1 MNPLVPVEQDSAK
14 IIDIGAVM
22 NAVRRRIIPIAIT
35 MAIVLVLTA
44 ISYKMATPR
53 YSAEGQ
59 VGIERTNEEI
69 VNAQQDQRQQPL
81 TTDSSS
87 VDTEVAQ
94 ILSPETLGRVVD
106 RLGLAKNP
114 NFVGTDPLDPTTAR
128 NNAIGALTGQLS
140 AKRAGTSYAIDVSF
154 SSTDPV
160 LAAKI
165 VNTVMDEYLNRQQ
178 LQKRDER
185 NKEIALLSSRIA
197 SARGELQGAETEVA
211 RFRAATN
218 LVDIQ
223 NQSTNAQQSIAVL
236 NQQLADAQAQQ
247 AVAEA
252 RNTARTASSAGA
264 GSAVTS
270 PVLQQLRT
278 EEAALSAQQASLS
291 ERYGDRHPQVI
302 EINEKLR
309 ETRRQITSETA
320 RVRQSLAAEADVA
333 RRRTSSIVSSLGA
346 QKGQLLEGNAASVRL
361 GELERKA
368 TTLKGL
374 YEALLERY
382 QQAVARQG
390 TERSAAYIIA
400 RAFVPQKPDSPK
412 KIVYGGGGLLAAMLA
427 GALVLA
433 GLEMAENGFT
443 TRRQVERALGLPV
456 LASIPDLR
464 TLDRNRIKS
473 PTPATISHHLVEH
486 PGSVFSEAY
495 RSIRTALKVGREEQS
510 VKVVAISSALP
521 GEGKT
526 STSFSLA
533 RSSALAGITTVLVDC
548 DLRRQATSRQMEGA
562 IQYGLAD
569 LLRGEATLDQV
580 LVRDSASGAFLLPQR
595 PTNGDTA
602 YDLIAS
608 SAMQNL
614 VEELRERFDL
624 VILDTAPLLAIAD
637 SRAIASMADVALL
650 AVRWRKT
657 PAPAVRLALD
667 HLSMADARIGGIL
680 MTMVDLK
687 AQRRA
692 GAGDELRYYDRYSS
706 YYN

>member
-1 MNPLVPVEQDSAK
+1 
-14 IIDIGAVM
+14 
-22 NAVRRRIIPIAIT
+22 
-35 MAIVLVLTA
+35 
-44 ISYKMATPR
+44 
-53 YSAEGQ
+53 
-59 VGIERTNEEI
+59 
-69 VNAQQDQRQQPL
+69 
-81 TTDSSS
+81 
-87 VDTEVAQ
+87 
-94 ILSPETLGRVVD
+94 
-106 RLGLAKNP
+106 
-114 NFVGTDPLDPTTAR
+114 
-128 NNAIGALTGQLS
+128 
-140 AKRAGTSYAIDVSF
+140 
-154 SSTDPV
+154 
-160 LAAKI
+160 
-165 VNTVMDEYLNRQQ
+165 MDEYLNRQQ
-178 LQKRDER
+178 IQKRDER
-185 NKEIALLSSRIA
+185 NKEIGLLSSRIA
-197 SARGELQGAETEVA
+197 SARGELLGAETEVA

-223 NQSTNAQQSIAVL
+223 NESTNAQQSIAVL

-252 RNTARTASSAGA
+252 RNTARSASSAGA

-291 ERYGDRHPQVI
+291 ERYGERHPQVI
-302 EINEKLR
+302 ETNEKLR
-309 ETRRQITSETA
+309 ETRRQIASETA

-346 QKGQLLEGNAASVRL
+346 QKGQLLQGNAASVRL

-368 TTLKGL
+368 TTLKSL

-382 QQAVARQG
+382 QQAIARQG

-412 KIVYGGGGLLAAMLA
+412 KIVYGGGGLLAALLA

-464 TLDRNRIKS
+464 TLDRHRIKS

-595 PTNGDTA
+595 PTNADTS

-608 SAMQNL
+608 SAMQHL
-614 VEELRERFDL
+614 VEQLRERFDL

-687 AQRRA
+687 VQRRA
-692 GAGDELRYYDRYSS
+692 GAGDEMRYYNRYSS
-706 YYN
+706 YYS